1 MAYLGSWKID
11 DFITFCC
18 NTHDPD
24 TGVATDADAVPAY
37 RVYEDETGAAIT
49 NGNMALLDAANTTG
63 FYSERLQLLAAT
75 GFEKGKHYT
84 IYISATVDTDTGT
97 MHHNL
102 QIEAEVDANTAS
114 GLHADLVDGGRLD
127 LLIDAIKA
135 VTDALPD
142 AGALNDLGTVLTD
155 TDELQGDWTDGGRL
169 DLLIDAIKAVTDAL
183 PDAGALNDLG
193 TVLTDTDE
201 LQGDWTDGGRLDLLI
216 DAIKAVT
223 DALNDPTAIAIA
235 DEVLKRGVAN
245 VEDAADTTSLA
256 ALVLAA
262 FESALVGGVWTI
274 RKTGGAAFVVKAA
287 TLDAGALPITGVT

>member
-1 MAYLGSWKID
+1 MAYIGSWKID

-24 TGVATDADAVPAY
+24 TGVATDADAVPSY

-49 NGNMALLDAANTTG
+49 NGNMAKLDDANTTG

-84 IYISATVDTDTGT
+84 IYISATVDSDAGT

-135 VTDALPD
+135 VTDALPN
-142 AGALNDLGTVLTD
+142 AGALNDLATILTD
-155 TDELQGDWTDGGRL
+155 TGELQTDWVDGGRL

-183 PDAGALNDLG
+183 PDAGALNDLA
-193 TVLTDTDE
+193 TILTDTNE
-201 LQGDWTDGGRLDLLI
+201 LQTDDTPA
-216 DAIKAVT
+216 AIA
-223 DALNDPTAIAIA
+223 ALPTAIENA